1 MASGVFLLYAHTVMP
16 GLGALDDRTFVAAYG
31 AMDRAIVNPW
41 FLSSAFLGAAVTTL
55 AAAAL
60 ALRQPGGSW
69 VVAAL
74 VLYLAALVIT
84 VVVHLPLNDA
94 LASAGDPQLIDV
106 TAVRQAFH
114 ESRWVAWNLVRT
126 VTSLAAFGCLCWALV
141 RTGQPVR

>member
-1 MASGVFLLYAHTVMP
+1 
-16 GLGALDDRTFVAAYG
+16 
-31 AMDRAIVNPW
+31 
-41 FLSSAFLGAAVTTL
+41 L